1 MARKSKP
8 VRLSP
13 GELELMSMLWEE
25 GPLTVAEAHEN
36 FGRYGKPIGYPTMQT
51 RLNRL
56 VEKGHVVR
64 GDRRPAR
71 YQAAITSQQVSA
83 GHFRQLLDAVGRH
96 KLVPLVGHLI
106 AERSLTADEIADLKG
121 LLAEAERAATEKT
134 DSGKTDIEKIN
145 RKNIEKT
152 NTHTRQGKRS

>member
-1 MARKSKP
+1 MARKPKP

-25 GPLTVAEAHEN
+25 GPLSVAEAHER

-56 VEKGHVVR
+56 VEKGHVSR

-71 YQAAITSQQVSA
+71 YEAAITSQQVSA

-106 AERSLTADEIADLKG
+106 AERTLTAAEIEDLKK
-121 LLAEAERAATEKT
+121 LLADAEKSATTKT
-134 DSGKTDIEKIN
+134 DTGKAVAP
-145 RKNIEKT
+145 KT
-152 NTHTRQGKRS
+152 QNDTRQGTGS

>member
-1 MARKSKP
+1 MARKPKP

-25 GPLTVAEAHEN
+25 GPLTIAEAYEK
-36 FGRYGKPIGYPTMQT
+36 FGCYGKPIGYPTMQT

-56 VEKGHVVR
+56 VEKGHVSR
-64 GDRRPAR
+64 SERRPAR
-71 YQAAITSQQVSA
+71 YAATVTSQQVSA

-106 AERSLTADEIADLKG
+106 AERSLTADEIQDLKQ
-121 LLAEAERAATEKT
+121 LLAQAEQTAAPKT
-134 DSGKTDIEKIN
+134 SSERTSTVI
-145 RKNIEKT
+145 
-152 NTHTRQGKRS
+152 RQGKRS

>member
-1 MARKSKP
+1 MARKPKP

-25 GPLTVAEAHEN
+25 GPLTVAEAHEK

-56 VEKGHVVR
+56 VEKGHVAR

-71 YQAAITSQQVSA
+71 YEAAITSQQVSA

-106 AERSLTADEIADLKG
+106 AERSLTAAEIEDLKR
-121 LLAEAERAATEKT
+121 LLAEAEKATAEKSSTEKT
-134 DSGKTDIEKIN
+134 VTDM
-145 RKNIEKT
+145 
-152 NTHTRQGKRS
+152 RQGKRS

>member
-1 MARKSKP
+1 MVRKPKP

-13 GELELMSMLWEE
+13 GELELMSMLWKE
-25 GPLTVAEAHEN
+25 GPLTVAEAHER

-56 VEKGHVVR
+56 VEKGHVSR

-71 YQAAITSQQVSA
+71 YEAAITSQQVSA

-106 AERSLTADEIADLKG
+106 AERSLTADEIEDLKR
-121 LLAEAERAATEKT
+121 LLAQAEKLATGKTVAEKMVVEKT
-134 DSGKTDIEKIN
+134 ETG
-145 RKNIEKT
+145 
-152 NTHTRQGKRS
+152 TRQGKRS